1 VKELKSKLKDAKGM
15 VKLCKRDP
23 GLGSAEEYQEKVSQI
38 EAQLKRHKVLEDEAK
53 ELKKVIKAIE
63 NKRDELVLSAREKIS
78 QDEARVVIVARLKK
92 LLLNTYNRYLRTE
105 QRACI
110 AVIENLWVKYAITA
124 KEMESQRDKA
134 SKQLH
139 DFLMELGYE

>member
-1 VKELKSKLKDAKGM
+1 
-15 VKLCKRDP
+15 
-23 GLGSAEEYQEKVSQI
+23 LGSAEEYQEKVSQI

-78 QDEARVVIVARLKK
+78 QDEARVVIVARLKQ
-92 LLLNTYNRYLRTE
+92 LLLNTYDRYLRAE

-110 AVIENLWVKYAITA
+110 TAIENLWIKYAVTA
-124 KEMESQRDKA
+124 KEIESARDK
-134 SKQLH
+134 STEELKV
-139 DFLMELGYE
+139 FLAELGYE